1 MGVARNRLLHR
12 RKVPRNP
19 RRRESKLRPI
29 VIASGKKYGEL
40 TVVSEVAST
49 GKRKFQCECLCGNEV
64 EVRLDHLQSGH
75 TSSCGNCGVEH
86 NGMRMSIKD
95 WAMSHKIK
103 ESTLRARLKT
113 MGMREALER
122 K

>member
-1 MGVARNRLLHR
+1 M
-12 RKVPRNP
+12 
-19 RRRESKLRPI
+19 RPI
-29 VIASGKKYGEL
+29 VIGKGKKYGEL

-49 GKRKFQCECLCGNEV
+49 GKRKFLCECSCGNEV

-86 NGMRMSIKD
+86 NGMRMSLKD

-113 MGMREALER
+113 MSMREALER

>member
-1 MGVARNRLLHR
+1 
-12 RKVPRNP
+12 
-19 RRRESKLRPI
+19 
-29 VIASGKKYGEL
+29 
-40 TVVSEVAST
+40 
-49 GKRKFQCECLCGNEV
+49 
-64 EVRLDHLQSGH
+64 LDHLQSGH
-75 TSSCGNCGVEH
+75 TSSCGNCGVEY

>member
-1 MGVARNRLLHR
+1 MR
-12 RKVPRNP
+12 RI
-19 RRRESKLRPI
+19 EI
-29 VIASGKKYGEL
+29 DSGEKYGML
-40 TVVSEVAST
+40 TVVNEVAST
-49 GKRKFQCECLCGNEV
+49 GKRKFLCKCSCGNEV

-86 NGMRMSIKD
+86 NGIRMSLKD

>member
-1 MGVARNRLLHR
+1 MKRIEV
-12 RKVPRNP
+12 V
-19 RRRESKLRPI
+19 
-29 VIASGKKYGEL
+29 SGTVYGML
-40 TVVSEVAST
+40 TVDREVKAV
-49 GKRKFQCECLCGNEV
+49 GKRKFRCKCECGSKV

-75 TSSCGNCGVEH
+75 TSSCGSCG
-86 NGMRMSIKD
+86 IKHAGKKMTLKE
-95 WAMSHKIK
+95 WASLYGIK

>member
-1 MGVARNRLLHR
+1 MGVARKLPPRR

-29 VIASGKKYGEL
+29 AIGKGKKYGEL

-49 GKRKFQCECLCGNEV
+49 GKRKFQCKCSCGNEV

-75 TSSCGNCGVEH
+75 TSSCGNCGVEY
-86 NGMRMSIKD
+86 NGIRMSIKD
-95 WAMSHKIK
+95 WAMSHTIK

>member
-1 MGVARNRLLHR
+1 
-12 RKVPRNP
+12 
-19 RRRESKLRPI
+19 LRPI

-40 TVVSEVAST
+40 TVVREVAFI
-49 GKRKFQCECLCGNEV
+49 GKRKFLCECLCGNKV

-75 TSSCGNCGVEH
+75 TSSCGNCGVEY